1 LTVLKTLLIFFIL
14 LTSAASFAQNDSVQY
29 TRDYVF
35 NEGIYI
41 TYSDFRMNR
50 PITKNVIV
58 SKEDK
63 EQLDF
68 IGKTVENSEYIFFKF
83 GGHVHKVKT
92 DSIWGFSQN
101 NTVFINYDKKMFRI
115 PVFGNI
121 SQFVASVEVIN
132 NYAGT
137 NSPYYYN
144 YGVTATNMPTK
155 GREVRQFLLDF
166 YSGEIMDYTLANI
179 TELLKRD
186 EAIYKSF
193 MALSKGKRKKQMGM
207 FLRNYNNAHPVYF
220 PK

>member
-1 LTVLKTLLIFFIL
+1 MNVLKKFIVCFLLVH
-14 LTSAASFAQNDSVQY
+14 SVVSFAQIDSVVY
-29 TRDYVF
+29 SRDYVF

-50 PITKNVIV
+50 PISKNVIE

-83 GGHVHKVKT
+83 GGHIHKVKT

-132 NYAGT
+132 NYSGT

-144 YGVTATNMPTK
+144 YGVTVTNMPTK
-155 GREVRQFLLDF
+155 GREVHQFLLDF
-166 YSGEIMDYTLANI
+166 YTGDILDYNLSNI
-179 TELLKRD
+179 SELLKRD
-186 EAIYKSF
+186 DALYKSF

-207 FLRNYNNAHPVYF
+207 FLRNYNNAHPVSF

>member
-1 LTVLKTLLIFFIL
+1 MLKTLLTFFVL
-14 LTSAASFAQNDSVQY
+14 LFSAVSFAQNDSVKY
-29 TRDYVF
+29 TRDYAF

-50 PITKNVIV
+50 PITKNVIE

-83 GGHVHKVKT
+83 GGHIHKVKT

-101 NTVFINYDKKMFRI
+101 NTVFINYDKKMFRV

-121 SQFVASVEVIN
+121 SQFIATVEVIN
-132 NYAGT
+132 NYAGM

-155 GREVRQFLLDF
+155 GREVRQFVMDF
-166 YSGEIMDYTLANI
+166 YSGQILDYNLKNI

-186 EAIYKSF
+186 DAIYKSF

-207 FLRNYNNAHPVYF
+207 FLRKYNEAHPVYF

>member
-1 LTVLKTLLIFFIL
+1 MIVLRIFLTFFLLL
-14 LTSAASFAQNDSVQY
+14 HSALSFAQSDSVQY
-29 TRDYVF
+29 SRDYVF

-50 PITKNVIV
+50 PITKNVIE

-63 EQLDF
+63 DQLDF

-101 NTVFINYDKKMFRI
+101 NTIFINYDKKMFRI

-132 NYAGT
+132 NYAGM

-166 YSGEIMDYTLANI
+166 YSGKIMDYTLTNI
-179 TELLKRD
+179 TEILKRD

-193 MALSKGKRKKQMGM
+193 MALSKRKRKKNMGL
-207 FLRNYNNAHPVYF
+207 FLRNYNTAHPVYF

>member
-1 LTVLKTLLIFFIL
+1 MLKTLLTFFVL
-14 LTSAASFAQNDSVQY
+14 LFSAVSFAQNDSVKY
-29 TRDYVF
+29 TRDYAF

-50 PITKNVIV
+50 PITKHVIE

-83 GGHVHKVKT
+83 GGHIHKVKT

-121 SQFVASVEVIN
+121 SQFIATVEVIN
-132 NYAGT
+132 NYAGM

-155 GREVRQFLLDF
+155 GREVRQFVMDF
-166 YSGEIMDYTLANI
+166 YSGQILDYNLKNI

-186 EAIYKSF
+186 DAIYKSF

-207 FLRNYNNAHPVYF
+207 FLRKYNEAHPVYF

>member
-1 LTVLKTLLIFFIL
+1 MLKTLLIFFIL
-14 LTSAASFAQNDSVQY
+14 LISAVSFAQNDSIQY

-35 NEGIYI
+35 NEGVYI

-186 EAIYKSF
+186 DTIYKSF
-193 MALSKGKRKKQMGM
+193 MALSKGKRKKQMGL

>member
-1 LTVLKTLLIFFIL
+1 L
-14 LTSAASFAQNDSVQY
+14 LTKIFYVFLLSIPALSFAQSDSVLY
-29 TRDYVF
+29 TRDYPF
-35 NEGIYI
+35 NEGVYI

-50 PITKNVIV
+50 PISKYVIE

-68 IGKTVENSEYIFFKF
+68 IGKTIQNSEYIFFKF
-83 GGHVHKVKT
+83 GGYIHKVKT

-132 NYAGT
+132 NYAGG
-137 NSPYYYN
+137 NSPFYYN

-155 GREVRQFLLDF
+155 GREIRQFVLDF
-166 YSGEIMDYTLANI
+166 YTGKTYDYTLENI
-179 TELLKRD
+179 TEILKRD
-186 EAIYKSF
+186 EKLYAEF
-193 MALSKGKRKKQMGM
+193 MKLSKSKRKKNMGIY
-207 FLRNYNNAHPVYF
+207 LRTYNNTHPVYF

>member
-1 LTVLKTLLIFFIL
+1 MLKTLLIFFIL

>member
-1 LTVLKTLLIFFIL
+1 MLRTSLFFFIL
-14 LTSAASFAQNDSVQY
+14 LFSAVSLAQNDSIKY

-50 PITKNVIV
+50 PITKNVIE

-101 NTVFINYDKKMFRI
+101 NTVFINYDKKMFRV

-132 NYAGT
+132 NYAGS

-179 TELLKRD
+179 TEILKRD
-186 EAIYKSF
+186 DVIYKSF
-193 MALSKGKRKKQMGM
+193 MALSKGKRKKQMGL